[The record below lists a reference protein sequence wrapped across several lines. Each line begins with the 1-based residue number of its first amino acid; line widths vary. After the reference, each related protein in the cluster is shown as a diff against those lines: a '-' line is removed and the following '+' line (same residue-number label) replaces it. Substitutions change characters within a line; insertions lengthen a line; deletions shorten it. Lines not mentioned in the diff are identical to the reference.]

1 MVTGYEHNFLFT
13 HFNISSSM
21 SSTSIYY
28 DIDAND
34 EQSGCPVYIS
44 GDNSKFVG
52 IHKGYNP
59 KRNLN
64 VATMIT

>member
-1 MVTGYEHNFLFT
+1 
-13 HFNISSSM
+13 M